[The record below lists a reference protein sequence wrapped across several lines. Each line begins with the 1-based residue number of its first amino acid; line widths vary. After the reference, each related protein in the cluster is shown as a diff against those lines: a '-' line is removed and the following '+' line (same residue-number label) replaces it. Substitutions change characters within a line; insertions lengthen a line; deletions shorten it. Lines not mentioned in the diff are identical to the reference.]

1 MKTSETMVRHT
12 ELNENFALRLR
23 GIFLVRNYPKTK
35 VVANWE
41 QSATTKSK
49 KRYLSGKWEQI
60 APFLLPKCSHFA
72 PTFCKLPGIF
82 QSGGQYS

>member
-1 MKTSETMVRHT
+1 MVRHT

-23 GIFLVRNYPKTK
+23 GIFLVRNYPKMK

-49 KRYLSGKWEQI
+49 KRYLSGKW
-60 APFLLPKCSHFA
+60 
-72 PTFCKLPGIF
+72 
-82 QSGGQYS
+82 